1 MKTARAVV
9 APAYG
14 GPDRLEVREVE
25 VPAPGP
31 GEVTI
36 EVRAAG
42 VNPIDFKLFSGAYGA
57 DPGALPLPVGLE
69 VAGVLSAI
77 GPATQIASG
86 GGAVGDE
93 VLAFRVSGGYS
104 SALTAAAADVFAKPS
119 ALDFPEAANLLLVGG
134 TAADMLRVVPAQAG
148 TTVLIHGASG
158 AVGVSLLQQLA
169 PLGVRAIGTA
179 SPRNFD
185 EVRRF
190 GGEPV
195 AYGEGLEGRLR
206 DLAPEGFAAAYDCVG
221 TDEAIDVS
229 LALLAPNRL
238 VTIAAA
244 GRAGEEGFEAVGG
257 SRPDSAAFRGSNRAG
272 LLDLAAGGDLVVPV
286 SRTYSLDEA
295 GAALSFL
302 AEGHP
307 GGKLALIP
315 G

>member
-1 MKTARAVV
+1 MTTARAVV

-14 GPDRLEVREVE
+14 GPEVLEVHEVE

-42 VNPIDFKLFSGAYGA
+42 VNPVDFKLFSGARGA
-57 DPGALPLPVGLE
+57 DPNVLPLPVGLE

-77 GPATQIASG
+77 GPGTRIASG
-86 GGAVGDE
+86 GGEVGDE
-93 VLAFRVSGGYS
+93 VVAFRVRGGYG
-104 SALTAAAADVFAKPS
+104 SALTVPAADVFAKP
-119 ALDFPEAANLLLVGG
+119 ATLDFPEAANLLLVGA
-134 TAADMLRVVPAQAG
+134 TAADALRVVPARAG
-148 TTVLIHGASG
+148 TTVVIHGASG

-169 PLGVRAIGTA
+169 PFGVRAIGTA
-179 SPRNFD
+179 SPANFD

-195 AYGEGLEGRLR
+195 PYGDGLERRLR

-229 LALLAPNRL
+229 LALADPRRL
-238 VTIAAA
+238 VTIAAV
-244 GRAGEEGFEAVGG
+244 GRAAEEGFEAVGA
-257 SRPDSAAFRGSNRAG
+257 SRPDSTPFRDRVRADLLGMAAR
-272 LLDLAAGGDLVVPV
+272 GDLVVPV
-286 SRTYSLDEA
+286 ARTYPLDEA
-295 GAALSFL
+295 AAALSFL

-315 G
+315 